1 MNHKLDHRCSRTRV
15 AVVGCGGTGSAFAG
29 GLPYIHQ
36 SIVAE
41 GQPGLNVV
49 FVDGD
54 RISSTNCVRQPFS
67 QSEIGLYK
75 ALVIA
80 NRLNLFWGLKWCAS
94 TRDFTEK
101 TDGIVDILITCVDT
115 RAARLAI
122 TRSPAFKKTLY
133 WLDIGNNADTG
144 QFVLGQPRNRRNQ
157 HAKYRLLTVAELY
170 PEILDPKLDGS
181 DTLPSCSSVEALK
194 RQEPF
199 VNQVLANHA
208 LALLARLVQAPR
220 GFLSRRLR
228 QPRHRPDGAYTGD
241 PVRTQEETCC
251 KRFCFASSTRRKRPI
266 SASTLRRTIRL
277 SWPSG
282 GLYHPVCREEWEKRG
297 LVAPPLPAE
306 QA

>member
-1 MNHKLDHRCSRTRV
+1 LNHKLDHRCSRTRV

-157 HAKYRLLTVAELY
+157 RARYRLLTVAELY

-208 LALLARLVQAPR
+208 LALLARL
-220 GFLSRRLR
+220 F
-228 QPRHRPDGAYTGD
+228 RHREVSYQGGFVNLATGQMAPI
-241 PVRTQEETCC
+241 PVTQCE
-251 KRFCFASSTRRKRPI
+251 RKRKHAARDSVSP
-266 SASTLRRTIRL
+266 AR
-277 SWPSG
+277 SG
-282 GLYHPVCREEWEKRG
+282 GRG
-297 LVAPPLPAE
+297 RVPQVRSGERPA
-306 QA
+306 